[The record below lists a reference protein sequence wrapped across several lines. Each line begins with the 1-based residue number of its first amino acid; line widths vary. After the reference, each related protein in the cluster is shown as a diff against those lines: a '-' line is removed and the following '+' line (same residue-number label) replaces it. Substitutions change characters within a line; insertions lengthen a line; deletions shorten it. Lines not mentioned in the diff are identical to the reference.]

1 MHHLLSGIY
10 GDCLRGDKFWF
21 ATCVPLWRRKLV
33 IIQTKSGHFAW
44 RASKSDSPKIRI
56 MLVAKDQAFHL
67 EGKLELLSHGDGRLL
82 SWRRARPRGGS
93 DAAPEIFA

>member
-1 MHHLLSGIY
+1 
-10 GDCLRGDKFWF
+10 
-21 ATCVPLWRRKLV
+21 
-33 IIQTKSGHFAW
+33 
-44 RASKSDSPKIRI
+44 
-56 MLVAKDQAFHL
+56 MLVAKDHAFHL